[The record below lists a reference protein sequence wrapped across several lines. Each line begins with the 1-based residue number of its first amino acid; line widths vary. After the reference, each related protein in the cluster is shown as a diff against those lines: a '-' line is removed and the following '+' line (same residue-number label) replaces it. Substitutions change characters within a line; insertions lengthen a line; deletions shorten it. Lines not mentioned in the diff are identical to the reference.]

1 MSQIMVLLV
10 LTDDGARF
18 SGPILLTRS
27 KEHYPRL
34 LAIKTVGIGCCL
46 RATSSITRCS
56 KLKSS
61 VTIEANSSVRVWSQG
76 RSRDTTY
83 STEKTSQCFR
93 SPGLGCQPAMTRFQ
107 KGPLYLHGEDD
118 HWLVYQGAR
127 TNSAWHQ
134 PDVAPGA
141 QISRVSWITGTM
153 SSLR

>member
-1 MSQIMVLLV
+1 MSQIMVPLV

-34 LAIKTVGIGCCL
+34 LAIKTVGRGCCL

-61 VTIEANSSVRVWSQG
+61 VTIEANSSVRVWLQG

-83 STEKTSQCFR
+83 QCFR

-107 KGPLYLHGEDD
+107 KGPLYLQGKDD

-141 QISRVSWITGTM
+141 QVSRVNWITGTT
-153 SSLR
+153 SSPR

>member
-18 SGPILLTRS
+18 SGLILLARS
-27 KEHYPRL
+27 EEHCPRL
-34 LAIKTVGIGCCL
+34 LATKTVGIGCCL
-46 RATSSITRCS
+46 RATSSTTRCS

-61 VTIEANSSVRVWSQG
+61 VTIEANSSVRVWLQG

-83 STEKTSQCFR
+83 SIEKTSQCFR

-107 KGPLYLHGEDD
+107 KGPLYLQGKDD

-134 PDVAPGA
+134 PGVALGA
-141 QISRVSWITGTM
+141 QVSRVNWITGTM